1 MRRER
6 KLNLNRR
13 GFIGVAGGTAATALL
28 GAFGA
33 PAAASDTATS
43 EGKGGGR
50 GRLIPPGRL
59 GIQLFTVRDKVSS
72 LGFAAV
78 FEELARDGYAEVEFA
93 GYTQGSVGAIT
104 IPQIKRLLRDN
115 GLRGIGSHVGY
126 FSSNPD
132 AYTFATKL
140 GQVLDDAEALDLPYI
155 GTASSPARYGNT
167 VDAWKRAAA
176 EFNAF
181 GAAAAARGMKF
192 YQHNHAEEF
201 GFATDQPSVRLYDVL
216 LAETDPKLVALEMD
230 IFWAFS
236 GQFRFS
242 SRPDPNN
249 PSGPPIPAP
258 FEPLDYVLA
267 APNRYPLF
275 HVKDGDR
282 DATLPDGFRMTDVG
296 DGDIDYQ
303 TFIGAVQRC
312 GGRRG
317 RGRGRG
323 THNYLVERDDAVSPT
338 ANPAGSFSTAKR
350 SFDFLR
356 SLRG

>member
-13 GFIGVAGGTAATALL
+13 GFIGVAGGAAATALL
-28 GAFGA
+28 GAFGT
-33 PAAASDTATS
+33 PAAAGETATS
-43 EGKGGGR
+43 GHRGR
-50 GRLIPPGRL
+50 GRLVPRERL

-104 IPQIKRLLRDN
+104 IPQIRRLLKNN
-115 GLRGIGSHVGY
+115 GLKGIGSHVGY
-126 FSSNPD
+126 FSSDPN

-140 GQVLDDAEALDLPYI
+140 DQVLDDAATLGLPYI
-155 GTASSPARYGNT
+155 GTASAPDRYGNT
-167 VDAWKRAAA
+167 VDGWKRAAA
-176 EFNAF
+176 DFNAY
-181 GAAAAARGMKF
+181 GAAAKARGLKF
-192 YQHNHAEEF
+192 YQHNHAGEF
-201 GFATDQPSVRLYDVL
+201 GFATDQPDVRLYDVL
-216 LAETDPKLVALEMD
+216 RAETDPRLVYLEMD
-230 IFWAFS
+230 IFWAFV

-242 SRPDPNN
+242 SRPDPAN
-249 PSGPPIPAP
+249 PSGPRIPTP
-258 FEPLDYVLA
+258 FEPLDYVLS

-275 HVKDGDR
+275 HVKDGAHD
-282 DATLPDGFRMTDVG
+282 TTVPDGFHMTDVG

-303 TFIGAVQRC
+303 RFIGAVQRC
-312 GGRRG
+312 ARRG
-317 RGRGRG
+317 G

-350 SFDFLR
+350 SIDYLR

>member
-1 MRRER
+1 MGRHPS
-6 KLNLNRR
+6 LNRR
-13 GFIGVAGGTAATALL
+13 GFIGVAGGAAATALL
-28 GAFGA
+28 GSFGSA
-33 PAAASDTATS
+33 AAASETA
-43 EGKGGGR
+43 GGAGGR
-50 GRLIPPGRL
+50 DALVPPGRL

-104 IPQIKRLLRDN
+104 IPQIEQLLDDN
-115 GLRGIGSHVGY
+115 GLTGIGSHVGY
-126 FSSNPD
+126 FSSNPA
-132 AYTFATKL
+132 AYTFATNL
-140 GQVLDDAEALDLPYI
+140 TQVLDDAEALGLPHI
-155 GTASSPARYGNT
+155 GTASSPNRYGDT

-176 EFNAF
+176 EFNTY

-192 YQHNHAEEF
+192 YQHNHAGEF

-216 LAETDPKLVALEMD
+216 RAETDPKLVYLEMD
-230 IFWAFS
+230 IFWAFV

-242 SRPDPNN
+242 SRPDPAN
-249 PSGPPIPAP
+249 PSGPPIPTP
-258 FEPLDYVLA
+258 FEPLDYVLS

-275 HVKDGDR
+275 HVKDGAHD
-282 DATLPDGFRMTDVG
+282 TTVPDGYHMTDVG

-303 TFIGAVQRC
+303 RFIRAVQRC
-312 GGRRG
+312 ARHRG
-317 RGRGRG
+317 R
-323 THNYLVERDDAVSPT
+323 HNYLVERDDAVSPT

-350 SFDFLR
+350 SYDYLR

>member
-1 MRRER
+1 VKRQSA
-6 KLNLNRR
+6 LNRR
-13 GFIGVAGGTAATALL
+13 GFIGVAGGAAATALL
-28 GAFGA
+28 GSIGA
-33 PAAASDTATS
+33 PGSASAADRRKSP
-43 EGKGGGR
+43 
-50 GRLIPPGRL
+50 LIPPGKL

-104 IPQIKRLLRDN
+104 IAQIRQLLRDN
-115 GLRGIGSHVGY
+115 GLKGIGSHVGY
-126 FSSNPD
+126 FSNDPN

-140 GQVLDDAEALDLPYI
+140 TQVLDDAEALGLPYI

-167 VDAWKRAAA
+167 VDAWKRACA
-176 EFNAF
+176 EFNTF
-181 GAAAAARGMKF
+181 GAAAKARGMRF
-192 YQHNHAEEF
+192 YQHNHSEEF

-216 LAETDPKLVALEMD
+216 RAETDPKLVDLEMD
-230 IFWAFS
+230 IFWAFV

-242 SRPDPNN
+242 SRPDPAN
-249 PSGPPIPAP
+249 PSGPRIPTP
-258 FEPLDYVLA
+258 FEPLDYVLS

-275 HVKDGDR
+275 HVKDGDS
-282 DATLPDGFRMTDVG
+282 DPTIPDGFRMTDVG

-303 TFIGAVQRC
+303 RFIRAIQRC
-312 GGRRG
+312 ARG
-317 RGRGRG
+317 RHKGR
-323 THNYLVERDDAVSPT
+323 HNYLVERDDAVSPT

-350 SFDFLR
+350 SLDYLR